1 MATNRKDVY
10 SGMVTGQIESFGRVS
25 REKDIVASPMRSG
38 SKKKKRTYTKPKRAT
53 GSSWPGVEKTKSVG
67 MSDLKQKSF
76 ERSLQKRLDSIDDD
90 VLDVLFP
97 EGNTKSIDKF
107 IAGLDEKWLFDGIGG
122 YIRRALKNRRRGK
135 RKARKA
141 KSDFGSQIVTKA
153 KTGPCWA
160 GYEQIGIKKGK
171 GGKMVPNCVPI
182 GKKSLDKPRLRDP
195 NGGLTAA
202 GRAHFKRTEG
212 SNLKPGVKGAAD
224 TPEKMRRKG
233 SFLTRFFTNPSGP
246 MVGDDGKPTRLAL
259 SAAAWGEP
267 VPKNRSDAAKLA
279 AKGRRLLERYENTKK
294 KDDFFS
300 LEEKQLPGQ
309 TVGQQSGGSIG
320 GSSSS
325 EGIDHD
331 GDGMIFDGT
340 PQETRKPYER
350 SKDAN
355 YEKQRRKFVREQ
367 LRRQGIKANR
377 RVEDRSKEERDARA
391 RARAAFD
398 KVLRDGQGKPVA
410 DGLPKGPKYPPG
422 QSVPKK
428 YPPGQKPP
436 YKKPEKPRDFKPADR
451 YPNPEKKYPPGQ
463 KPSPTKPSDRRPADR
478 YPNPTRPDRKPAD
491 RYPEPARP
499 IRPEDGVNNR
509 PKPSPRSPSATRPG
523 ADRSE
528 PRTSPSA
535 TRPGAD
541 RSEPRQS
548 DRKPADRYPDAPR
561 GIRPE
566 DGVNNRPKPS
576 VPKRTP
582 GNNGLRKS

>member
-10 SGMVTGQIESFGRVS
+10 SGMVTGQIGGFGRVS
-25 REKDIVASPMRSG
+25 REKDIVTPPMRSG
-38 SKKKKRTYTKPKRAT
+38 PKKKKGTYTKPKRAT
-53 GSSWPGVEKTKSVG
+53 SSSWPEVERTKSMS
-67 MSDLKQKSF
+67 MSDSKQKSF

-97 EGNTKSIDKF
+97 EGSTKSIDKF
-107 IAGLDEKWLFDGIGG
+107 VAGLDEKWLFDGIGG
-122 YIRRALKNRRRGK
+122 YIRRALKNRRRSK
-135 RKARKA
+135 RRARKA

-160 GYEQIGIKKGK
+160 GYEQIGMKKGK

-195 NGGLTAA
+195 KGGLTAA

-246 MVGDDGKPTRLAL
+246 MVGDNGKPTRLAL

-309 TVGQQSGGSIG
+309 TIGQMSGAPGSG
-320 GSSSS
+320 DA
-325 EGIDHD
+325 IDHD
-331 GDGMIFDGT
+331 GDGMIHDGT
-340 PQETRKPYER
+340 PEETRAPYKKQ
-350 SKDAN
+350 SNAD
-355 YEKQRRKFVREQ
+355 YEKRRRKFVRAE
-367 LRRQGIKANR
+367 LARQGIAHNA
-377 RVEDRSKEERDARA
+377 RVQDRSKAERDARA

-398 KVLRDGQGKPVA
+398 KATVRAGSEAQAGIGRANSDAARDRRRQAESDRLTGQAARTSAADRKPA
-410 DGLPKGPKYPPG
+410 DRYPEPPRGIRPGDGVNNTPKPGPKP
-422 QSVPKK
+422 SD
-428 YPPGQKPP
+428 
-436 YKKPEKPRDFKPADR
+436 RKPADR
-451 YPNPEKKYPPGQ
+451 YPNPS
-463 KPSPTKPSDRRPADR
+463 KPRDAEAERMERMRPKPRDVKPADR
-478 YPNPTRPDRKPAD
+478 YPNPTRPDTKPAD
-491 RYPEPARP
+491 RYPE
-499 IRPEDGVNNR
+499 
-509 PKPSPRSPSATRPG
+509 
-523 ADRSE
+523 
-528 PRTSPSA
+528 
-535 TRPGAD
+535 
-541 RSEPRQS
+541 
-548 DRKPADRYPDAPR
+548 APR

-576 VPKRTP
+576 PKRTP
-582 GNNGLRKS
+582 GNNGMRKY